1 MLLGFCSNKIISEA
15 IQVAWFSYKKAMGV
29 EYSDY
34 FNPLS
39 LVTLALTLTAVSE
52 ISCLVINMS

>member
-1 MLLGFCSNKIISEA
+1 
-15 IQVAWFSYKKAMGV
+15 MGV

-39 LVTLALTLTAVSE
+39 LVTLALTLTAVSD

>member
-1 MLLGFCSNKIISEA
+1 MNKIISEA
-15 IQVAWFSYKKAMGV
+15 IQAAWFSHKKAMGV

-39 LVTLALTLTAVSE
+39 LVTLALTLTAASE
-52 ISCLVINMS
+52 ISCLVINI